1 MKFVS
6 RFLLLLPV
14 LLLLAWSCAKEVAIP
29 VTIDFLAAPANATYT
44 SVPVSISVANRTS
57 GAEVYHWTFEGGIPA
72 TSEAKN
78 PPLIVYQQA
87 GTYKITL
94 QASNSD
100 GRVDTKTQTIQ
111 IDASLTA
118 DFGMTTID
126 NAYPPLTLVLANKS
140 VGGTTFAWT
149 FDGGKPATSTDKD
162 PKVIFE
168 QPGTHTI
175 SLKVSNGRVTRQKD
189 TTITV
194 APDLVPDF
202 TYVPDNAELEAP
214 LVVAVTNATTS
225 ATSYTWASGGTLS
238 SPGAKEPTITFAKAG
253 TYTISLTASN
263 GKKTKTV
270 DKTITVKPSTGIYTA
285 TDVVLGINTAQST
298 IGSFYSTSLHK
309 TFKSTDILT
318 PAIGAAIDV
327 VFFGLDATFGFNK
340 FVSPTEA
347 DKYTFDA
354 IPGAKQTTWMSTQT
368 LLTSDGF
375 DAINEDSF
383 FRNLPGASIID
394 DPLYFSGDVVPRVLL
409 FRTADGR
416 KGAVKIKQ
424 VIKKGAQDSAIQV
437 DIKVQKTP

>member
-149 FDGGKPATSTDKD
+149 FDGGTPATSMDKD

-309 TFKSTDILT
+309 TFK
-318 PAIGAAIDV
+318 
-327 VFFGLDATFGFNK
+327 
-340 FVSPTEA
+340 
-347 DKYTFDA
+347 
-354 IPGAKQTTWMSTQT
+354 
-368 LLTSDGF
+368 
-375 DAINEDSF
+375 
-383 FRNLPGASIID
+383 
-394 DPLYFSGDVVPRVLL
+394 
-409 FRTADGR
+409 
-416 KGAVKIKQ
+416 
-424 VIKKGAQDSAIQV
+424 
-437 DIKVQKTP
+437 